1 MASPA
6 WRVVA
11 PTSLLYGLVS
21 ACGGIAV
28 FDDLDEGSGGAG
40 GATASSTS
48 VVSVT
53 ATTVVT
59 SSSSVS
65 SSSSGG
71 APPIPPLVET
81 DFGAVPAGTPVSVV
95 TPPGALGVTGYA
107 RGSSINT
114 QVTISTITAPDQSPL
129 VSNGTLPGTLNSY
142 DNFDIAT
149 ASVPE
154 TNDPQAMPF
163 LNGEWTFVP
172 GVVSGPPQ
180 VDVSLWFR
188 QTLDGAFHG
197 GAVDVNVFRV
207 PSAASD
213 NYVNQ
218 MVAGAIEG
226 FAGLSLGTVRNFPL
240 SSNFSVVNENNF
252 AAIYPETAGAPGKPV
267 LNVMVV
273 DFIDFGMFQP
283 LGFAPG
289 IPGNPLVQGS
299 LQSAVVMMTTGDN
312 VFDAATLRHE
322 TGHFAGLLHTSEQ
335 LMGFHDR
342 LGDTPECP
350 DVMQF
355 NCPDLDN
362 LMFPFAFPGSQ
373 LTLSNQQATVIQ
385 ASALYRGAVEP
396 GGGFAD
402 PLDGSMSFA
411 PDGSAGTARLGTEA
425 AFGGWHDLRLP
436 DVAERLLQSHWCQ
449 LAEADPHELLLSHVD
464 PATLL
469 AVGLDERAPSFVR
482 GRALEHAARGGLSE
496 AELDRVEKV
505 AHDRSAPR
513 WVRIGAVRGL
523 RVVAP
528 SRIGALRRDR
538 DHVVATLAARR

>member
-1 MASPA
+1 MAFLA
-6 WRVVA
+6 WRLAA
-11 PTSLLYGLVS
+11 PTSVLLLVAT

-40 GATASSTS
+40 GGTVSSTS
-48 VVSVT
+48 VVSST
-53 ATTVVT
+53 TTVVT

-81 DFGAVPAGTPVSVV
+81 DFGTVPVGTPLSVV

-107 RGSSINT
+107 RGTSINA
-114 QVTISTITAPDQSPL
+114 QVTISTVRAPDQTQL
-129 VSNGTLPGTLNSY
+129 VSNGSLPGTLNSY

-180 VDVSLWFR
+180 VDVSIWYR
-188 QTLDGAFHG
+188 QTLDGSFHG

-226 FAGLSLGTVRNFPL
+226 FAGLSLGTVRNFAL
-240 SSNFSVVNENNF
+240 SSNFSVVDENNF

-299 LQSAVVMMTTGDN
+299 LQSAVVMMTTGDS

-342 LGDTPECP
+342 LSDTPECL
-350 DVMQF
+350 DVMQV
-355 NCPDLDN
+355 NCPDLNN

-373 LTLSNQQATVIQ
+373 LTVSSQQATVVQ
-385 ASALYRGAVEP
+385 ASALYRGAVEA
-396 GGGFAD
+396 GGGFAE

-411 PDGSAGTARLGTEA
+411 PDGSSGAAHLGSRA
-425 AFGGWHDLRLP
+425 PFGGWRDLRLA
-436 DVAERLLQSHWCQ
+436 DAAQRLLQSHWCQ
-449 LAEADPHELLLSHVD
+449 HAETDPHELLLSHVD

-469 AVGLDERAPSFVR
+469 AVGLDEEAPPFVR
-482 GRALEHAARGGLSE
+482 GRALEHALRGGVTTT
-496 AELDRVEKV
+496 ELDRVVDV
-505 AHDRSAPR
+505 AHDGTAAR
-513 WVRIGAVRGL
+513 WVRVGAVRGL

-528 SRIGALRRDR
+528 ERVADLVRDR
-538 DHVVATLAARR
+538 DPVVAALAARR